1 MDRGKVILN
10 GVLYTGGGGGGGTT
24 SDIVHSDTTAHWNA
38 QATLIGQSGHIY
50 VYTDYAKDEN
60 NNNIPG
66 IKIGDGLGYLIDA
79 PFVDGNRE
87 EILAHI
93 SDNVAHVTQADRD
106 AWDEKVRCFVSQSN
120 NELLVFTT
128 APSSAT

>member
-24 SDIVHSDTTAHWNA
+24 SDIVHFDTTAHWNA
-38 QATLIGQSGHIY
+38 QTTLIGQSGHIY
-50 VYTDYAKDEN
+50 VYTDYSKDNDN
-60 NNNIPG
+60 NDVPG
-66 IKIGDGLGYLIDA
+66 IKLGTGSYLIDE

-87 EILAHI
+87 ELLDHI
-93 SDNVAHVTQADRD
+93 GNTVIHVTQAEKD
-106 AWDEKVRCFVSQSN
+106 AWDEKVRCFMSQSN